1 MHKAINVINYKNN
14 SKKVSEIKERQKV
27 LKQKKSIHNTK
38 NNCTNLVIIFNRCN
52 YKKLN
57 LRKIKKL
64 YRENRIKKKE
74 NEKF

>member
-14 SKKVSEIKERQKV
+14 SKKVSEIKERQKI
-27 LKQKKSIHNTK
+27 LKHKKSIHNTK
-38 NNCTNLVIIFNRCN
+38 NDHTNLFIVFNKSN